1 MMGLEAKNI
10 TFSYGEEQVFSG
22 LDLQILQGKI
32 TALVGANG
40 SGKSTILKNLAR
52 ILRPSGGTIMLDG
65 QEIQNFPAKHIARKM
80 AVLSQMSEAPAGLRV
95 SDLVAYGRYPW
106 QKGFGLLSDEDK
118 EKIRHALELTS
129 LTELAER
136 DLGSLSGGQRQR
148 VWIAMALAQDSEIIL
163 LDEPTTYLD
172 MAHQLDVMQL
182 LSRLNADHCKTI
194 IMVLHDLNQAARFA
208 DHIIAIR
215 QGAIIRQGS
224 AGEIMCAEV
233 MRDVFGIAADFFE
246 DPRTGKPVCIPYA
259 TCTV

>member
-80 AVLSQMSEAPAGLRV
+80 AVLSQMSKAPAGLRV